1 MVDRGDVLAQLALKI
16 ARTPTEEPLPSRVC
30 RACHELLAADG
41 VALTISYT
49 TDNRVTVCAT
59 DDVAARL
66 EDLQEVLGEGP
77 GPEAATTGHLVSGQL
92 PSGRLDRWHMLSE
105 AVRSQLHPLHVLAL
119 PLSFGTDPIGVL
131 TLHRVDPF
139 TQEEEETAQFLAD
152 AIGAAI
158 LRDSDSRNDT
168 PSEPWLTR
176 SRIHMATGMVVAQLG
191 VAPEDALALIRA
203 YAFAHDHTLTRVAE
217 EIVERRVRLHEA
229 PPGGS
234 QP

>member
-16 ARTPTEEPLPSRVC
+16 ARTPTEEPLASRVC
-30 RACHELLAADG
+30 RACQELLHADG
-41 VALTISYT
+41 VALTIGYS
-49 TDNRVTVCAT
+49 TDSRVTVCST

-77 GPEAATTGHLVSGQL
+77 GPEAAATGHLARGLL
-92 PSGRLDRWHMLSE
+92 PADRPDRWPMLSE
-105 AVRSQLHPLHVLAL
+105 AVRSQLHTVHVLAL
-119 PLSFGTDPIGVL
+119 PLAVGTDPIGVL
-131 TLHRVDPF
+131 TLHRQAPF
-139 TQEEEETAQFLAD
+139 SVQEEEIAQFLAD

-158 LRDSDSRNDT
+158 LRDSDGRSDA

-176 SRIHMATGMVVAQLG
+176 SRVHMATGMVVAQLG

-203 YAFAHDHTLTRVAE
+203 YAFAHDQTLNRVAE
-217 EIVERRVRLHEA
+217 EIVERRVRLDVS

-234 QP
+234 TP